1 MPQLNRDPLAARSR
15 GPLQQHTPPPGA
27 AQGRR
32 APPTPKPG
40 LPAGPAH
47 GRGGHGQT
55 WRGPRPSQ
63 LWCPVTGLEEPGHLP
78 SSQRAPSLL
87 AYVTSVSPRASAVP
101 KSKGSR
107 PSGGHTGP
115 SLATGAGSRDI
126 CPARHAP
133 AGLAGAAPGPGC
145 EVSLNSRACHTPQVR
160 NTVRARLA
168 RVPSGLPRRPGG
180 KSPTRETLAQ
190 RQESVTPAEVLPASS
205 PPGAHRDCD
214 RSGSAHGPQPPGQ
227 GHVPLN
233 HLRDTLSPPFHQ
245 QRWWGEGG
253 SQKVTF
259 KL

>member
-1 MPQLNRDPLAARSR
+1 MSILLVKRLRLGHVTCLASCHAAERVDMPQLNRDPLAARSR

-27 AQGRR
+27 PQGRR

-55 WRGPRPSQ
+55 RRGPRPSQ

-115 SLATGAGSRDI
+115 SLATGAGSRAI

-133 AGLAGAAPGPGC
+133 AGLGGAAPGPGC

-160 NTVRARLA
+160 NSVRARLA
-168 RVPSGLPRRPGG
+168 RVPSGLLQRPRG

-190 RQESVTPAEVLPASS
+190 RQELAVL
-205 PPGAHRDCD
+205 
-214 RSGSAHGPQPPGQ
+214 
-227 GHVPLN
+227 
-233 HLRDTLSPPFHQ
+233 LR
-245 QRWWGEGG
+245 
-253 SQKVTF
+253 
-259 KL
+259 

>member
-1 MPQLNRDPLAARSR
+1 MSILLVKRLRLGHVTCLASCHAAERVDMPQLNRDPLAARSR

-55 WRGPRPSQ
+55 RRGPRPSQ

-115 SLATGAGSRDI
+115 SLATGAGSRAI

-133 AGLAGAAPGPGC
+133 VGLGGAAPGPGC

-160 NTVRARLA
+160 NSVRARLA
-168 RVPSGLPRRPGG
+168 RVP
-180 KSPTRETLAQ
+180 
-190 RQESVTPAEVLPASS
+190 
-205 PPGAHRDCD
+205 
-214 RSGSAHGPQPPGQ
+214 
-227 GHVPLN
+227 
-233 HLRDTLSPPFHQ
+233 
-245 QRWWGEGG
+245 
-253 SQKVTF
+253 
-259 KL
+259 